1 MIRISISAILRLKKL
16 NKTNRSAVSSLLFAR
31 IIYAINWFN
40 IASIFS
46 HIASDFKQDIS
57 LLGLL
62 STSFLIGVGL
72 FQVPGGILA
81 AIQGSRKT
89 AIYGI
94 TITSSAAFLCGLS
107 SQIQQIEALR
117 FVVGIGM
124 ALYFGSSV
132 TLITRYLGRG
142 STGFAVA
149 LLNSAHSIGGIIGIF
164 GWVILAGVVGWRQS
178 LLLSGGFGLISSIF
192 LIVFLPSKQLEK
204 EEIEAEGG
212 EREGKHQQ
220 QESDQQAKGKHFRIT
235 TSDIRKVL
243 FDKSLFAFGL
253 VLLGAQIAWGLPL
266 TFIVFYL
273 EDYLKV
279 NPSTAGF
286 IAGLGLISGVVS
298 APVFGKIYDK
308 TKNISRLLFVC
319 GLAMSAGVAGFS
331 ITAITPSSSSSSLLY
346 IAGISNALVG
356 VFSAG
361 VFTIA
366 YTSAREVYRKS
377 NSEKKNK
384 EHIQSTI
391 SKNSYDTLAVGW
403 VNGLSLFGA
412 FWIPILFSFVVQ
424 HLGYAVGWLVGG
436 VFSLLFILPSIGIS
450 TYKVKSSY

>member
-1 MIRISISAILRLKKL
+1 L

-31 IIYAINWFN
+31 IVYAINWFN

-107 SQIQQIEALR
+107 SQLQQIEALR

-142 STGFAVA
+142 SAGFAVA

-192 LIVFLPSKQLEK
+192 LIAFLPSKQLEK
-204 EEIEAEGG
+204 EEIGGEGG
-212 EREGKHQQ
+212 EGKHQQ
-220 QESDQQAKGKHFRIT
+220 LQSDQQPKGKHFQIT
-235 TSDIRKVL
+235 ISDIRKVL

-279 NPSTAGF
+279 NSSTAGF

-331 ITAITPSSSSSSLLY
+331 ITAITPSSSLLY

-377 NSEKKNK
+377 KSEKKNK
-384 EHIQSTI
+384 EHIRSTI

>member
-1 MIRISISAILRLKKL
+1 MHIYINYNKAEKLKKI
-16 NKTNRSAVSSLLFAR
+16 NGWAVSSLLYTR
-31 IIYAINWFN
+31 VVYAINWFN

-72 FQVPGGILA
+72 FQVPGGIIA
-81 AIQGSRKT
+81 AIQGSRRT

-94 TITSSAAFLCGLS
+94 IIASLAAFLCGLS
-107 SQIQQIEALR
+107 SQLQQIEILR
-117 FVVGIGM
+117 FVVGLGM
-124 ALYFGSSV
+124 ALFFGSSV

-142 STGFAVA
+142 SEGFAVA

-164 GWVILAGVVGWRQS
+164 GWVILAEVVGWRQS
-178 LLLSGGFGLISSIF
+178 LLLSGAFGLISSIF
-192 LIVFLPSKQLEK
+192 LIVFLPSKHGQ
-204 EEIEAEGG
+204 EGG
-212 EREGKHQQ
+212 GGEVEKQQHQSQQ
-220 QESDQQAKGKHFRIT
+220 QIPKGKHSQIKI
-235 TSDIRKVL
+235 SDIRKVL

-279 NPSTAGF
+279 NSSTAGF

-298 APVFGKIYDK
+298 APVFGRIYDK
-308 TKNISRLLFVC
+308 TKNIRKLLFVC
-319 GLAMSAGVAGFS
+319 GLAMSAGVAGF
-331 ITAITPSSSSSSLLY
+331 AITTSSSGLY
-346 IAGISNALVG
+346 IAGISNVLVG

-366 YTSAREVYRKS
+366 YTSAKEAYRKS
-377 NSEKKNK
+377 KTEMKIEWNIE
-384 EHIQSTI
+384 STI
-391 SKNSYDTLAVGW
+391 TKDLYDTLAIGW

-412 FWIPILFSFVVQ
+412 FWVPILFSFVVQ
-424 HLGYAVGWLVGG
+424 HVGYAIAWLLGG
-436 VFSLLFILPSIGIS
+436 IFSLLFILPSIGIT
-450 TYKVKSSY
+450 TYKVESSYRG

>member
-1 MIRISISAILRLKKL
+1 L
-16 NKTNRSAVSSLLFAR
+16 NKTDRSAVWSLLFAR

-46 HIASDFKQDIS
+46 HIALDFKQDIS

-62 STSFLIGVGL
+62 STSFLLGVGL

-81 AIQGSRKT
+81 AIHGSRRT

-94 TITSSAAFLCGLS
+94 TIASSAALLSGLS
-107 SQIQQIEALR
+107 SQLQQIEVLR

-124 ALYFGSSV
+124 ALFFGSSV

-142 STGFAVA
+142 SAGFAVA
-149 LLNSAHSIGGIIGIF
+149 LLNSAHSIGGIVGIF
-164 GWVILAGVVGWRQS
+164 GWIILAEVVGWRQS
-178 LLLSGGFGLISSIF
+178 LLLSGVFGLISSVF
-192 LIVFLPSKQLEK
+192 LIAFLPRKWLE
-204 EEIEAEGG
+204 EEEEEEGG
-212 EREGKHQQ
+212 GGGGGGTHSQIKLL
-220 QESDQQAKGKHFRIT
+220 
-235 TSDIRKVL
+235 DIRKVL
-243 FDKSLFAFGL
+243 FDKSLFALGL

-279 NPSTAGF
+279 NSSTAGF

-298 APVFGKIYDK
+298 APVFGRIYDR
-308 TKNISRLLFVC
+308 TKNITRLLFVC
-319 GLAMSAGVAGFS
+319 GLAMSAGVAGF
-331 ITAITPSSSSSSLLY
+331 AITTITTPSAILY

-366 YTSAREVYRKS
+366 YTLAKEAYRKS
-377 NSEKKNK
+377 NSELKNQEDPK
-384 EHIQSTI
+384 STI
-391 SKNSYDTLAVGW
+391 TKNSSDIYDSLAVGW

-424 HLGYAVGWLVGG
+424 HLGYAIGWLVGG
-436 VFSLLFILPSIGIS
+436 IFSLLFILPSIGIT
-450 TYKVKSSY
+450 TYRVESRY